1 VPSKIS
7 KRATSEFRWRA
18 SSYHRVTEQA
28 LREDAAH
35 HRVASGDDD
44 VLTRPEQ
51 LPIDSFPAVKAVI
64 PDDLWSAGDFH
75 QGYRQSKNQIQA
87 WLDELAKTP
96 KIRALP
102 SGQV

>member
-1 VPSKIS
+1 M
-7 KRATSEFRWRA
+7 
-18 SSYHRVTEQA
+18 
-28 LREDAAH
+28 
-35 HRVASGDDD
+35 
-44 VLTRPEQ
+44 LTRPEQ